1 MIQIDQKYFLL
12 WRNVKFQLF
21 RTPNKYPER
30 QIIPVIVVVVQL
42 VERLLPKPVIRNSNS
57 VIGIIYT
64 HYELYWKDENKE
76 KEAGNGLFK
85 KPQVINV
92 YLKWAITASF
102 SSFSVFFEQINVKNV
117 HLVSGD
123 GIRTHDHYY
132 TRAPAPNELGL

>member
-12 WRNVKFQLF
+12 WRNVKFQLL

-30 QIIPVIVVVVQL
+30 QIVPVIVVVVQL
-42 VERLLPKPVIRNSNS
+42 VERLLPKPVIRSSNS

>member
-12 WRNVKFQLF
+12 WRNVKFQLL

-30 QIIPVIVVVVQL
+30 QIVPVIVVVVQL

-102 SSFSVFFEQINVKNV
+102 SSF
-117 HLVSGD
+117 
-123 GIRTHDHYY
+123 
-132 TRAPAPNELGL
+132 